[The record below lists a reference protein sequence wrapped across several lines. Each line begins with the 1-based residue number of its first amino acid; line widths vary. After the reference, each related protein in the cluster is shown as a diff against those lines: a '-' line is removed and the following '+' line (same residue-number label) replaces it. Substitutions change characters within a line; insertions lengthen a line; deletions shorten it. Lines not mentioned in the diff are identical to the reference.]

1 MSKIGLIIQREYST
15 RVKKK
20 SFLLMTIL
28 GPILLVGF
36 LVGAIWLG
44 QQEEKDLEILVLD
57 DTYVLS
63 NTLLQSEKYHLT
75 SSQDE
80 GIENIDD
87 GKTFLKESDKYDI
100 FLYLPANI
108 VSGNTSV
115 GKLFYKDAPS
125 SNVQRHLE
133 NVVDGSIERLRLKE
147 LKNRTKDNALFEEVR
162 SVFARLKNKVQLHT
176 IDVISNEEK
185 NVGMRAGVGF
195 IFGLMIY
202 MFIFMYG
209 IQVMKGVIEEKSN
222 RIVEV
227 IVSSVKPFEL
237 MMGKIIGIMFV
248 GLTQFI
254 IWVALSLT
262 LTTVLSLTVF
272 PDMMSPQNMAKTTQM
287 EQVAVG
293 MEMESDNSD
302 VEEVGK
308 EFQDLIFNQIPWG
321 LMIGLFIF
329 YFIGGYLLYGS
340 LMAAVGA
347 AVDSETDTQQF
358 ILPITA
364 PLIFGYIVAAMAIEN
379 PNSVAVEWC
388 SQIPFTSPIVMLV
401 RVSMG
406 AEGLGWAIVLSMS
419 LLIATFIGTTWIAG
433 RVYRTGILM
442 YGKKASYKE
451 MFKWLRHK

>member
-1 MSKIGLIIQREYST
+1 MGKIGLIIKREYST

-20 SFLLMTIL
+20 SFILMTIL

-36 LVGAIWLG
+36 LTAAIWFG
-44 QQEEKDLEILVLD
+44 QQEEKNLEILVLD

-63 NTLLQSEKYHLT
+63 GSLQQSKKYHLV

-80 GIENIDD
+80 NIENIDD
-87 GKTFLKESDKYDI
+87 GKAFLKESEKYDLL
-100 FLYLPANI
+100 LYLGPNI
-108 VSGNTSV
+108 VKGNNCV
-115 GKLFYKDAPS
+115 GKLFYKEAPS
-125 SNVQRHLE
+125 SNVQRHL
-133 NVVDGSIERLRLKE
+133 GSIVDFSIEQLRLTE
-147 LKNRTKDNALFEEVR
+147 LNISQEDYT
-162 SVFARLKNKVQLHT
+162 RLSNKVQLHT

-202 MFIFMYG
+202 LFIFMYG

-227 IVSSVKPFEL
+227 IVSSVKPFQL

-248 GLTQFI
+248 GLTQFL
-254 IWVALSLT
+254 IWVLLSIT
-262 LTTVLSLTVF
+262 LTAVLSLTIF
-272 PDMMSPQNMAKTTQM
+272 PDMMSPENAAKTIQT

-293 MEMESDNSD
+293 LNLDTPNAEID
-302 VEEVGK
+302 EVGK

-340 LMAAVGA
+340 LMAAIGA

-364 PLIFGYIVAAMAIEN
+364 PLIFAYIVAAMAIDN
-379 PNSVAVEWC
+379 PNSAAVEWC

-406 AEGLGWAIVLSMS
+406 AEGLALEIALSMA
-419 LLIATFIGTTWIAG
+419 LLIAAFIGTTWVAG

>member
-1 MSKIGLIIQREYST
+1 MGKIGLIIKREYTT

-28 GPILLVGF
+28 GPILIVGF
-36 LVGAIWLG
+36 LTAAIWFG
-44 QQEEKDLEILVLD
+44 QQEEKNLEILVLD
-57 DTYVLS
+57 DTYILS
-63 NTLLQSEKYHLT
+63 GSLKQSEKYHLV

-80 GIENIDD
+80 KIENIDD
-87 GKTFLKESDKYDI
+87 GKAFLQESDKYDL
-100 FLYLPANI
+100 FLYLGPN
-108 VSGNTSV
+108 VVKGNNSV

-125 SNVQRHLE
+125 SNVQRHLA
-133 NVVDGSIERLRLKE
+133 NIVDFSIEQLRLEELDISKE
-147 LKNRTKDNALFEEVR
+147 EYT
-162 SVFARLKNKVQLHT
+162 RLKNKVQLHT
-176 IDVISNEEK
+176 IDVVSNEEK

-202 MFIFMYG
+202 LFIFMYG

-227 IVSSVKPFEL
+227 IVSSVKPFQL

-248 GLTQFI
+248 GLTQFL
-254 IWVALSLT
+254 IWVLLSIT
-262 LTTVLSLTVF
+262 LTTVLSATVF
-272 PDMMSPQNMAKTTQM
+272 PDMMSPENVAKTAQT

-293 MEMESDNSD
+293 LSVDSPSNDMD
-302 VEEVGK
+302 EVGK

-340 LMAAVGA
+340 LMAAIGA

-364 PLIFGYIVAAMAIEN
+364 PLIFAYIVAAMAIDN
-379 PNSVAVEWC
+379 PNSAAVEWC

-406 AEGLGWAIVLSMS
+406 AEGLAMEIVLSMV

>member
-1 MSKIGLIIQREYST
+1 MGKIGLIIKREYTT

-28 GPILLVGF
+28 GPILIVGF

-44 QQEEKDLEILVLD
+44 QQEEKDLNILVLD

-63 NTLLQSEKYHLT
+63 NTLLQSEKYHLI

-87 GKTFLKESDKYDI
+87 GKNFLKENDQYDI
-100 FLYLPANI
+100 FLYLPGNI

-133 NVVDGSIERLRLKE
+133 NIVDGSIERLRLKE
-147 LKNRTKDNALFEEVR
+147 LNISNEDY
-162 SVFARLKNKVQLHT
+162 SRLKNKVQLHT
-176 IDVISNEEK
+176 IDVVSNEEK

-227 IVSSVKPFEL
+227 IISSVKPFEL

-254 IWVALSLT
+254 IWVMLSLA
-262 LTTVLSLTVF
+262 LTTSLSLTVF
-272 PDMMSPQNMAKTTQM
+272 PDMMSPQKMAETAKA

-293 MEMESDNSD
+293 IEVEPVNSET
-302 VEEVGK
+302 EEVGK

-364 PLIFGYIVAAMAIEN
+364 PLIFGYIVAAMAIDN
-379 PNSVAVEWC
+379 PNSIAVEWC

-406 AEGLGWAIVLSMS
+406 AEGLALEIITSMV
-419 LLIATFIGTTWIAG
+419 LLIGTFIGTTWLAG
-433 RVYRTGILM
+433 RIYRTGILM

-451 MFKWLRHK
+451 MFRWLRHK

>member
-1 MSKIGLIIQREYST
+1 MGKIGLIIKREYST

-57 DTYVLS
+57 DTYILS
-63 NTLLQSEKYHLT
+63 SPRWQSDKYHLT
-75 SSQDE
+75 SCKDE

-87 GKTFLKESDKYDI
+87 GKAFLKESDKYDI
-100 FLYLPANI
+100 LLYLPGNI
-108 VSGNTSV
+108 VSGNSSV

-133 NVVDGSIERLRLKE
+133 SVVDGSIERLRLKE
-147 LKNRTKDNALFEEVR
+147 LDISQENY
-162 SVFARLKNKVQLHT
+162 ARLKNKVQLHT

-272 PDMMSPQNMAKTTQM
+272 PDMMSPENAAKSIQT

-293 MEMESDNSD
+293 MEVESGNSE

-364 PLIFGYIVAAMAIEN
+364 PLIFGYIVAAMAIDN

-406 AEGLGWAIVLSMS
+406 AEGIGWAIVLSMS
-419 LLIATFIGTTWIAG
+419 LLIAAFIGTTWVAG

>member
-1 MSKIGLIIQREYST
+1 MGKIGLIIKREYTT

-36 LVGAIWLG
+36 LAGAIWIG

-63 NTLLQSEKYHLT
+63 EALKQSEKYHLT
-75 SSQDE
+75 ASQDE
-80 GIENIDD
+80 DIENIDD
-87 GKTFLKESDKYDI
+87 GKTFLKESNKYDI
-100 FLYLPANI
+100 FLYLPGNI
-108 VSGNTSV
+108 ISGNTSV
-115 GKLFYKDAPS
+115 GKLFYKEAPS

-133 NVVDGSIERLRLKE
+133 NIVDGSIERLRLKE
-147 LKNRTKDNALFEEVR
+147 LDISNEDY
-162 SVFARLKNKVQLHT
+162 ARLKNKVQLHT
-176 IDVISNEEK
+176 IDVVSNEEK
-185 NVGMRAGVGF
+185 NVGMRAGIGF

-202 MFIFMYG
+202 LFIFMYG

-254 IWVALSLT
+254 IWVLLSLT
-262 LTTVLSLTVF
+262 LTTTLSLTVF
-272 PDMMSPQNMAKTTQM
+272 PDMTSPKKMAETAQV

-293 MEMESDNSD
+293 IEMEAVNS
-302 VEEVGK
+302 EAKEVGK

-388 SQIPFTSPIVMLV
+388 SQVPFTSPIVMLV

-406 AEGLGWAIVLSMS
+406 AEGLALEIITSMV
-419 LLIATFIGTTWIAG
+419 LLIGTFIGTTWVAG
-433 RVYRTGILM
+433 RIYRTGILM

>member
-1 MSKIGLIIQREYST
+1 MGKIGLIIKREYTT

-28 GPILLVGF
+28 GPILIVGF

-44 QQEEKDLEILVLD
+44 QQEEKDLNILVLD

-87 GKTFLKESDKYDI
+87 GKTFLKKNDQYDI
-100 FLYLPANI
+100 FLYLPGNI

-133 NVVDGSIERLRLKE
+133 NIVDGSIERLRLKE
-147 LKNRTKDNALFEEVR
+147 LNISNEDY
-162 SVFARLKNKVQLHT
+162 SRLKNKVQLHT
-176 IDVISNEEK
+176 IDVVSNEEK

-254 IWVALSLT
+254 IWVILSLT
-262 LTTVLSLTVF
+262 LTTTLSLAVF
-272 PDMMSPQNMAKTTQM
+272 PDMMSPQKMAETAQM

-293 MEMESDNSD
+293 IEIEPVNSEAED
-302 VEEVGK
+302 VGK

-364 PLIFGYIVAAMAIEN
+364 PLIFGYIVAAMAIDN

-406 AEGLGWAIVLSMS
+406 AEGLALEIITSMV
-419 LLIATFIGTTWIAG
+419 LLIGTFVGTTWVAG
-433 RVYRTGILM
+433 RIYRTGILM

>member
-1 MSKIGLIIQREYST
+1 MGKIGLIIKREYTT

-28 GPILLVGF
+28 GPILIVGF

-44 QQEEKDLEILVLD
+44 QQEEKDLNILVLD

-87 GKTFLKESDKYDI
+87 GKTFLKENDQYDI
-100 FLYLPANI
+100 FLYLPGNI

-133 NVVDGSIERLRLKE
+133 NIVDGSIERLRLKE
-147 LKNRTKDNALFEEVR
+147 LNISNEDY
-162 SVFARLKNKVQLHT
+162 SRLKNKVQLHT
-176 IDVISNEEK
+176 IDVVSNEEK

-227 IVSSVKPFEL
+227 IVSSVRPFEL

-254 IWVALSLT
+254 IWVILSLT
-262 LTTVLSLTVF
+262 LTTTLSLTVF
-272 PDMMSPQNMAKTTQM
+272 PDMMSPQKMAETAQM

-293 MEMESDNSD
+293 IEIEPVNSEAED
-302 VEEVGK
+302 VGK

-364 PLIFGYIVAAMAIEN
+364 PLIFGYIVAAMAIDN

-406 AEGLGWAIVLSMS
+406 AEGLALEIITSMV
-419 LLIATFIGTTWIAG
+419 LLIGTFVGTTWVAG
-433 RVYRTGILM
+433 RIYRTGILM

>member
-1 MSKIGLIIQREYST
+1 MGKIGLIIKREYTT

-28 GPILLVGF
+28 GPILMVGF

-87 GKTFLKESDKYDI
+87 GKTFLKENEQYDI
-100 FLYLPANI
+100 FLYLPKNI
-108 VSGNTSV
+108 ISGNASV

-133 NVVDGSIERLRLKE
+133 NVVDGSIERFRLGKIKE
-147 LKNRTKDNALFEEVR
+147 SLNNEDAKKLEDLWV
-162 SVFARLKNKVQLHT
+162 RLKNKVQLHT
-176 IDVISNEEK
+176 IDVVSNEEK

-202 MFIFMYG
+202 LFIFMYG

-254 IWVALSLT
+254 IWVMLSLA
-262 LTTVLSLTVF
+262 LTTTLSLTVF
-272 PDMMSPQNMAKTTQM
+272 PDLMNPENVAQTSQI

-293 MEMESDNSD
+293 VT
-302 VEEVGK
+302 VEPVNTDITETGK

-340 LMAAVGA
+340 LLAAIGA

-358 ILPITA
+358 MLPVTA
-364 PLIFGYIVAAMAIEN
+364 PLIFAYIVAAMAIEN
-379 PNSVAVEWC
+379 PNSAAVEWC

-419 LLIATFIGTTWIAG
+419 LLIATFIGTTWVAG

>member
-1 MSKIGLIIQREYST
+1 MGKIGLIIKREYST

-28 GPILLVGF
+28 GPILIVGF
-36 LVGAIWLG
+36 LTAAIWFG
-44 QQEEKDLEILVLD
+44 QEEEKNLEILVLD

-63 NTLLQSEKYHLT
+63 GALQQSQKYHLV

-80 GIENIDD
+80 NIENIDD
-87 GKTFLKESDKYDI
+87 GKAFLKESEKYDLL
-100 FLYLPANI
+100 LYLGPN
-108 VSGNTSV
+108 VVKGNNSV

-125 SNVQRHLE
+125 SNVQRHLASI
-133 NVVDGSIERLRLKE
+133 VDFSIEQLRLDELDISKE
-147 LKNRTKDNALFEEVR
+147 DYT
-162 SVFARLKNKVQLHT
+162 RLKNKVQLHT

-202 MFIFMYG
+202 LFIFMYG

-227 IVSSVKPFEL
+227 IVSSVKPFQL

-254 IWVALSLT
+254 IWVLLSLT

-272 PDMMSPQNMAKTTQM
+272 PDMTNPENVATQVQT

-293 MEMESDNSD
+293 LSVDAPSSDI
-302 VEEVGK
+302 EEVGK

-340 LMAAVGA
+340 LLAAIGA

-358 ILPITA
+358 MLPVTA
-364 PLIFGYIVAAMAIEN
+364 PLIFAYIVAAMAIEN
-379 PNSVAVEWC
+379 PNSAAVEWC

-406 AEGLGWAIVLSMS
+406 AEGLAMEIILSMI

-433 RVYRTGILM
+433 RIYRTGILM

-451 MFKWLRHK
+451 MFRWLRHK

>member
-1 MSKIGLIIQREYST
+1 MGKIGLIIKREYTT

-28 GPILLVGF
+28 GPILIVGF

-44 QQEEKDLEILVLD
+44 QQEEKDLNILVLD

-87 GKTFLKESDKYDI
+87 GKTFLKENDQYDI
-100 FLYLPANI
+100 FLYLPGNI

-133 NVVDGSIERLRLKE
+133 NIVDGSIERLRLKE
-147 LKNRTKDNALFEEVR
+147 LNISNEDY
-162 SVFARLKNKVQLHT
+162 SRLKNKVQLHT
-176 IDVISNEEK
+176 IDVVSNEEK

-254 IWVALSLT
+254 IWVILSLT
-262 LTTVLSLTVF
+262 LTTTLSLTVF
-272 PDMMSPQNMAKTTQM
+272 PDMMSPQKMAETAQM

-293 MEMESDNSD
+293 IEIEPVNSEAED
-302 VEEVGK
+302 VGK

-364 PLIFGYIVAAMAIEN
+364 PLIFGYIVAAMAIDN

-406 AEGLGWAIVLSMS
+406 AEGLALEIITSMV
-419 LLIATFIGTTWIAG
+419 LLIGTFVGTTWVAG
-433 RVYRTGILM
+433 RIYRTGILM

>member
-1 MSKIGLIIQREYST
+1 MGKIGLIIKREYTT

-28 GPILLVGF
+28 GPILIVGF

-44 QQEEKDLEILVLD
+44 QQEEKDLNILVLD

-80 GIENIDD
+80 GVENIDD
-87 GKTFLKESDKYDI
+87 GKTFLKENNQYDI
-100 FLYLPANI
+100 FLYLPGNI

-133 NVVDGSIERLRLKE
+133 NIVDGSIERLRLKE
-147 LKNRTKDNALFEEVR
+147 LNISNEDY
-162 SVFARLKNKVQLHT
+162 SRLKNKVQLHT
-176 IDVISNEEK
+176 IDVVSNEEK

-254 IWVALSLT
+254 IWVILSLT
-262 LTTVLSLTVF
+262 LTTTLSLTVF
-272 PDMMSPQNMAKTTQM
+272 PDMMSPQKMAETAQM

-293 MEMESDNSD
+293 IEIEPVNSEA
-302 VEEVGK
+302 EEVGK

-364 PLIFGYIVAAMAIEN
+364 PLIFGYIVAAMAIDN

-406 AEGLGWAIVLSMS
+406 AESLAMEIITSMA
-419 LLIATFIGTTWIAG
+419 LLIGTFIGTTWVAG
-433 RVYRTGILM
+433 RIYRTGILM

>member
-1 MSKIGLIIQREYST
+1 MGKIGLIIKREYST

-28 GPILLVGF
+28 GPILMVGF
-36 LVGAIWLG
+36 LVAAIWFG

-57 DTYVLS
+57 DTYILS
-63 NTLLQSEKYHLT
+63 STLVQSEKYHLT

-87 GKTFLKESDKYDI
+87 GKEFLKESDKYDI
-100 FLYLPANI
+100 FLYLPNNI
-108 VSGNTSV
+108 VSGNSSV

-133 NVVDGSIERLRLKE
+133 GIVDGSIERLRLDELNISKE
-147 LKNRTKDNALFEEVR
+147 DY
-162 SVFARLKNKVQLHT
+162 ARLKNKVQLHT
-176 IDVISNEEK
+176 IDVVSNEEK

-227 IVSSVKPFEL
+227 IVSSVKPFQL

-254 IWVALSLT
+254 IWVMLSLA
-262 LTTVLSLTVF
+262 LTTTLSLTVF
-272 PDMMSPQNMAKTTQM
+272 PNMMNPENAAETIKV

-293 MEMESDNSD
+293 LTVEQVDSDIS
-302 VEEVGK
+302 ETGK

-321 LMIGLFIF
+321 LMISLFIF

-364 PLIFGYIVAAMAIEN
+364 PLIFAYIIAVMAIEN
-379 PNSVAVEWC
+379 PNSAAVEWC

-406 AEGLGWAIVLSMS
+406 AEGLGWAIALSMS
-419 LLIATFIGTTWIAG
+419 LLIGAFIGTTWVAG
-433 RVYRTGILM
+433 RIYRTGILM

>member
-1 MSKIGLIIQREYST
+1 MGKIGLIIKREYTT

-28 GPILLVGF
+28 GPILIVGF

-44 QQEEKDLEILVLD
+44 QQEEKDFNILVLD

-63 NTLLQSEKYHLT
+63 NTLLQSEKYHLI

-87 GKTFLKESDKYDI
+87 GKNFLKENDQYDI
-100 FLYLPANI
+100 FLYLPGNI

-133 NVVDGSIERLRLKE
+133 NIVDGSIERLRLKE
-147 LKNRTKDNALFEEVR
+147 LNISNEDY
-162 SVFARLKNKVQLHT
+162 SRLKNKVQLHT
-176 IDVISNEEK
+176 IDVVSNEEK

-227 IVSSVKPFEL
+227 IISSVKPFEL

-254 IWVALSLT
+254 IWVMLSLA
-262 LTTVLSLTVF
+262 LTTSLSLTVF
-272 PDMMSPQNMAKTTQM
+272 PDMMSPQKMAETAKA

-293 MEMESDNSD
+293 IEVEPVNSET
-302 VEEVGK
+302 EEVGK

-364 PLIFGYIVAAMAIEN
+364 PLIFGYIVAAMAIDN
-379 PNSVAVEWC
+379 PNSIAVEWC

-406 AEGLGWAIVLSMS
+406 AEGLALEIITSMV
-419 LLIATFIGTTWIAG
+419 LLIGTFIGTTWLAG
-433 RVYRTGILM
+433 RIYRTGILM

-451 MFKWLRHK
+451 MFRWLRHK

>member
-1 MSKIGLIIQREYST
+1 MGKIGLIIKREYTT

-28 GPILLVGF
+28 GPILIVGF

-44 QQEEKDLEILVLD
+44 QQEEKDLNILVLD

-87 GKTFLKESDKYDI
+87 GKTFLKENDQYDI
-100 FLYLPANI
+100 FLYLPGNI

-133 NVVDGSIERLRLKE
+133 NIVDGSIERLRLKE
-147 LKNRTKDNALFEEVR
+147 LNISNEDY
-162 SVFARLKNKVQLHT
+162 SRLKNKVQLHT
-176 IDVISNEEK
+176 IDVVSNEEK

-254 IWVALSLT
+254 IWVILSLT
-262 LTTVLSLTVF
+262 LTTTLSLTVF
-272 PDMMSPQNMAKTTQM
+272 PDMMSPQKMAETAQM

-293 MEMESDNSD
+293 IEIEPVNSEAQD
-302 VEEVGK
+302 VGK

-364 PLIFGYIVAAMAIEN
+364 PLIFGYIVAAMAIDN

-406 AEGLGWAIVLSMS
+406 AEGLALEIITSMV
-419 LLIATFIGTTWIAG
+419 LLIGTFVGTTWVAG
-433 RVYRTGILM
+433 RIYRTGILM

-451 MFKWLRHK
+451 KFKWLRHK

>member
-1 MSKIGLIIQREYST
+1 
-15 RVKKK
+15 
-20 SFLLMTIL
+20 
-28 GPILLVGF
+28 
-36 LVGAIWLG
+36 
-44 QQEEKDLEILVLD
+44 
-57 DTYVLS
+57 
-63 NTLLQSEKYHLT
+63 
-75 SSQDE
+75 
-80 GIENIDD
+80 
-87 GKTFLKESDKYDI
+87 
-100 FLYLPANI
+100 
-108 VSGNTSV
+108 
-115 GKLFYKDAPS
+115 
-125 SNVQRHLE
+125 
-133 NVVDGSIERLRLKE
+133 
-147 LKNRTKDNALFEEVR
+147 
-162 SVFARLKNKVQLHT
+162 
-176 IDVISNEEK
+176 
-185 NVGMRAGVGF
+185 
-195 IFGLMIY
+195 
-202 MFIFMYG
+202 
-209 IQVMKGVIEEKSN
+209 VIEEKSN

-254 IWVALSLT
+254 IWVMLSLA
-262 LTTVLSLTVF
+262 LTTALSLTVF
-272 PDMMSPQNMAKTTQM
+272 PDMMSPQKMAETAQM

-293 MEMESDNSD
+293 IEIEPVNSEA
-302 VEEVGK
+302 EEVGK

-364 PLIFGYIVAAMAIEN
+364 PLIFGYIVAAMAIDN

-406 AEGLGWAIVLSMS
+406 AEGLALEIITSMV
-419 LLIATFIGTTWIAG
+419 LLIGTFIGTTWVAG
-433 RVYRTGILM
+433 RIYRTGILM

>member
-1 MSKIGLIIQREYST
+1 MGKIGLIIKREYTT

-28 GPILLVGF
+28 GPILIVGF

-44 QQEEKDLEILVLD
+44 QQEEKDLKILVLD

-87 GKTFLKESDKYDI
+87 GKTFLKENDQYDI
-100 FLYLPANI
+100 FLYLPGNI

-133 NVVDGSIERLRLKE
+133 NIVDGSIERLRLKE
-147 LKNRTKDNALFEEVR
+147 LNISNEDY
-162 SVFARLKNKVQLHT
+162 SRLKNKVQLHT
-176 IDVISNEEK
+176 IDVVSNEEK

-254 IWVALSLT
+254 IWVMLSLA
-262 LTTVLSLTVF
+262 LTTTLSLTVF
-272 PDMMSPQNMAKTTQM
+272 PDMMNPQKMAETAQM

-293 MEMESDNSD
+293 IEIEPTNSEA
-302 VEEVGK
+302 EEVGK

-379 PNSVAVEWC
+379 PNSGAVEWC

-406 AEGLGWAIVLSMS
+406 AEGLALEIITSMV
-419 LLIATFIGTTWIAG
+419 LLIATFIGTTWVAG
-433 RVYRTGILM
+433 RIYRTGILM